1 MIRLFA
7 RPLPLAL
14 LLGFCTFIPVMMAG
28 LRVVQVPANLL
39 PEDSLR
45 LAVAPLSLFLHALAG
60 MLFGLLGPLQFVRAL
75 ARRFGALHRLSGRA
89 FVLAGMVMALSGL
102 GLLLRVESIATHWLD
117 AARAIF
123 GLALLATLALGLR
136 AAMDRRIEAHRA
148 WMIRAYAVGMGGA
161 TVGLV
166 MLPIYLLTGAPVTGL
181 AADLVFIGWWL
192 VTIILA
198 EWVIRRPAQ
207 HWRRHAAT
215 LLPAH
220 PREPLT

>member
-14 LLGFCTFIPVMMAG
+14 LLGFCTFIPVVVAG

-60 MLFGLLGPLQFVRAL
+60 TLFGLLGPLQFVRAL
-75 ARRFGALHRLSGRA
+75 ARRFGVLHRLSGRA
-89 FVLAGMVMALSGL
+89 FVLAGVVMALSGL
-102 GLLLRVESIATHWLD
+102 GLLLRVESTATHWLD

-207 HWRRHAAT
+207 HWRRQAAT